1 MVAVPLIR
9 RQLPQAAALTS
20 SAKRLSLSGIGCSRS
35 YMALPSPCVR
45 PNSTHSIRYCAQKP
59 HPYPRNGPLRRQ
71 SPSQVTCGRRTYHHP
86 ASDLSSSSAHF
97 SPEQASILSL
107 ALSDHVPRLGFT
119 TEAVVL
125 AAQDAGYPEVSLQ
138 LFPRGGEIELI
149 IYWLSTRRALL
160 KEKVQ
165 NGEIFDAEGQKL
177 SVDQKVKRLVMERLK
192 MNSGIIQHWQDA
204 LAVMSL
210 PTNLSSSLHEL
221 YELSSDILYLAGDR
235 AVDSSW
241 YSKRLSVST
250 VYATAEITMTE
261 DKSEGFT
268 STEEFVERR
277 FGDTDAI
284 VGTVGDVKTYVGFL
298 GGSLVAAG
306 RSLGM
311 KI

>member
-1 MVAVPLIR
+1 MLAGPLIR
-9 RQLPQAAALTS
+9 RQSPQAAALAVS
-20 SAKRLSLSGIGCSRS
+20 KKRLGISSRQSYMPLPSSSMRRNSNHYPRHYTQQSYPCNRAARLRCHNPSLATCYRRS
-35 YMALPSPCVR
+35 YY
-45 PNSTHSIRYCAQKP
+45 HS
-59 HPYPRNGPLRRQ
+59 
-71 SPSQVTCGRRTYHHP
+71 
-86 ASDLSSSSAHF
+86 ASDLSSSNSHF
-97 SPEQASILSL
+97 SPEQTSILSL
-107 ALSDHVPRLGFT
+107 ALSNHVPTLGFT

-149 IYWLSTRRALL
+149 IYWLATRRALL
-160 KEKVQ
+160 KEKVE
-165 NGEIFDAEGQKL
+165 NGEIFGGDGEKLNVEQKM
-177 SVDQKVKRLVMERLK
+177 KKLVMERLK
-192 MNSGIIQHWQDA
+192 MNSDIIQHWQDA
-204 LAVMSL
+204 LAIMSL
-210 PTNLSSSLHEL
+210 PTNISASLHEL

-235 AVDSSW
+235 SVDASW

-261 DKSEGFT
+261 DKSDGFI
-268 STEEFVERR
+268 STEQFVERR

-284 VGTVGDVKTYVGFL
+284 VGTLGDVKTYLAFL

>member
-1 MVAVPLIR
+1 MLPGSLIR
-9 RQLPQAAALTS
+9 RQLPQAVALGS
-20 SAKRLSLSGIGCSRS
+20 STKPLFVSGISCGRS
-35 YMALPSPCVR
+35 CTALPSSSLR
-45 PNSTHSIRYCAQKP
+45 PNSTSFPRYYTRQS
-59 HPYPRNGPLRRQ
+59 HPYSRNVRLRRQ
-71 SPSQVTCGRRTYHHP
+71 SPSSPVASWSRSYYHP
-86 ASDLSSSSAHF
+86 ASDLSPSNTHF

-107 ALSDHVPRLGFT
+107 ALSNYVPRLGFT

-165 NGEIFDAEGQKL
+165 NGEIFAAEEKL
-177 SVDQKVKRLVMERLK
+177 SVDKKAKRLVLERLK
-192 MNSGIIQHWQDA
+192 MNSDIIQHWQDA

-210 PTNLSSSLHEL
+210 PANISSSLHEL

-235 AVDSSW
+235 SVDSSW

-277 FGDTDAI
+277 FGDSNAI
-284 VGTVGDVKTYVGFL
+284 TGTVGDVKTYLGFL

>member
-1 MVAVPLIR
+1 
-9 RQLPQAAALTS
+9 
-20 SAKRLSLSGIGCSRS
+20 
-35 YMALPSPCVR
+35 MALPSSRVR
-45 PNSTHSIRYCAQKP
+45 PNSTSSIQYYAQKP
-59 HPYPRNGPLRRQ
+59 YPYPRNGPLRRQ
-71 SPSQVTCGRRTYHHP
+71 RPSRVTCESRSYHHS
-86 ASDLSSSSAHF
+86 ASDLSSSNAHF

-107 ALSDHVPRLGFT
+107 ALGDHVPRLGFT

-125 AAQDAGYPEVSLQ
+125 AAQDVGYPEVSLQ

-165 NGEIFDAEGQKL
+165 SGGIFDAEGQKL

-204 LAVMSL
+204 LALMSL
-210 PTNLSSSLHEL
+210 PTNISSSLHEL

-235 AVDSSW
+235 VVDSSW

-268 STEEFVERR
+268 STAEFVERR

-284 VGTVGDVKTYVGFL
+284 TGAVNDVKTYVGFL

-306 RSLGM
+306 ALV
-311 KI
+311 

>member
-1 MVAVPLIR
+1 MFAASLIR
-9 RQLPQAAALTS
+9 RQSPQAAAFAVS
-20 SAKRLSLSGIGCSRS
+20 SKRLTALSINFSRS
-35 YMALPSPCVR
+35 YIPSLSSRRNHSDSLLHHTQQKFHARGRAERLHCQNRSLSPCHR
-45 PNSTHSIRYCAQKP
+45 RSYHPTTSDFSSPNSQ
-59 HPYPRNGPLRRQ
+59 
-71 SPSQVTCGRRTYHHP
+71 
-86 ASDLSSSSAHF
+86 F
-97 SPEQASILSL
+97 SPEQVSILSL
-107 ALSDHVPRLGFT
+107 ALSNHVPRIGFT

-149 IYWLSTRRALL
+149 IYWLSTRRAIL
-160 KEKVQ
+160 KEKVES
-165 NGEIFDAEGQKL
+165 GEIFEGDGEKF
-177 SVDQKVKRLVMERLK
+177 SVDHKVKRLVVERLK
-192 MNSGIIQHWQDA
+192 MNADIIQHWQDA

-210 PTNLSSSLHEL
+210 PTNVSSSLHEL

-235 AVDSSW
+235 SVDSSW

-261 DKSEGFT
+261 DNSEEFAL
-268 STEEFVERR
+268 TEEFVERR
-277 FGDTDAI
+277 FSDTDAI
-284 VGTVGDVKTYVGFL
+284 TGTIGDAKTYIGFL